1 MAEQA
6 DVVVVGAGASGLAA
20 ARDLVGR
27 GRSVVVLEARDRI
40 GGKIWTVPLAGHP
53 VDLGAH
59 WIGPGQDRM
68 YALAQSLGLTVE
80 PQRLKG
86 RAVALTSRGR
96 RTTRSS
102 QIPPVPLRAN
112 LEVLRLGVRL
122 ERAARRLDRE
132 RPWVGD
138 GDDLAGPDV
147 NTLASRPLRHRD
159 ARGLLSVMTRTV
171 AGAEPDEMSE
181 LGVMAFRRGSTSL
194 ARLVSF
200 TGGAQQDHLVEG
212 MGAVVDGLA
221 EPVRDLV
228 RTGHPVESI
237 DQRGEQVVVTAGGE
251 QFTCRAVVVATAPRQ
266 HRDIRWFPEL
276 PLDHRHLTGNGL
288 GAYSKFVIAF
298 ERPFWREQGLSGL
311 VLGLDHTVQMVV
323 DLGADDAGLLAAF
336 VTGQP
341 ARDLAQL
348 DEPARHAAV
357 AADLVAALGPDAAEE
372 HWRDVVSHQ
381 WLEDPWSRGA
391 PVTVFGPGA
400 YLAGAPALARPHG
413 RVHWAGTDSA
423 DRWAGYVEGALQA
436 GERSA
441 AEVDALLG

>member
-1 MAEQA
+1 MAEQV

-20 ARDLVGR
+20 AADLTAR
-27 GRSVVVLEARDRI
+27 GRSVAVLEARDRI

-68 YALAQSLGLTVE
+68 YALAGRLGLTVE

-112 LEVLRLGVRL
+112 LEMLRLGIRL
-122 ERAARRLDRE
+122 ERAARRLDRDQ
-132 RPWVGD
+132 PWVGD
-138 GDDLAGPDV
+138 DLAESDV

-159 ARGLLSVMTRTV
+159 TRGLLSIMTRTV
-171 AGAEPDEMSE
+171 AGAEPAEMSE
-181 LGVMAFRRGSTSL
+181 LGVMALRRGSTSL

-200 TGGAQQDHLVEG
+200 KGGAQQDHLVEG

-221 EPVRDLV
+221 EPVRHLV
-228 RTGHPVESI
+228 RTGHPVESV

-251 QFTCRAVVVATAPRQ
+251 EVTCRAVVVATAPRQ
-266 HRDIRWFPEL
+266 RRDIRWFPEL
-276 PLDHRHLTGNGL
+276 PLDHRHLTGTGL

-298 ERPFWREQGLSGL
+298 DRPFWRDRGLSGL

-323 DLGADDAGLLAAF
+323 DLGADDVGLLAAF

-341 ARDLAQL
+341 ARDLARL

-357 AADLVAALGPDAAEE
+357 AADLVAALGPAAAEE
-372 HWRDVVSHQ
+372 HWRGVVSHQ
-381 WLEDPWSRGA
+381 WREDPWSRGA

-423 DRWAGYVEGALQA
+423 NRWSGYVEGALQA
-436 GERSA
+436 GERAA